1 MNKSIKLLSIGA
13 IIVLAFI
20 FAPSFFTHAY
30 TLDVTLENPIANT
43 ANDIPE
49 VISLIIDIITIIAI
63 PVLTIIFMY
72 AGFLFVTAMGDKTKL
87 AKAKSM
93 FWGAVIGTALVLGA
107 NAMAEALQGTID
119 ALN

>member
-1 MNKSIKLLSIGA
+1 MNKSIKLLSIFV
-13 IIVLAFI
+13 VLVSVFALGHI
-20 FAPSFFTHAY
+20 FFAQAY

-49 VISLIIDIITIIAI
+49 VISLIIDIITMIAI
-63 PVLTIIFMY
+63 PVLTAIFIY

-93 FWGAVIGTALVLGA
+93 FWGAVIGTALILGA
-107 NAMAEALQGTID
+107 NAIAEALQGTID